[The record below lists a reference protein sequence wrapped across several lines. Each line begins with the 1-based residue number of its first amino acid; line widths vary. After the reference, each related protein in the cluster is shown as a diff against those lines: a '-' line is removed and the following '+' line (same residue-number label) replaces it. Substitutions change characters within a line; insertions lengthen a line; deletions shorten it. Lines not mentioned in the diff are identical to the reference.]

1 MRVNNWLII
10 LLLFAFIVRIVPVSF
25 PDFTSDE
32 ARIAY
37 RAFVL
42 SNTGKDELGRA
53 FPLLFNSLGD
63 YQLPIV
69 SYITTLGVLIFGKTD
84 IGVRIPFILIG
95 TAIVLLIYQLSRFF
109 MDDIKYSLFAAALA
123 SLSPGLIFFS
133 KFPNEYIVTTFL
145 TLVLI
150 TQILREKV
158 SILSILVIVLL
169 MLLVSKA
176 LWFILLPVLL
186 LTLFLNKK
194 IKKREKIL
202 FFAVGLIPTVII
214 IFLYLNIQ
222 QGIRSLIENNFPI
235 IYDVNI
241 KNGIEKLRSQ
251 EAFGWPAFFDRVLF
265 NKAYF
270 IVTGIFHWFSELS
283 LSRFFA
289 ELDSTG
295 NFGYLKLGAFSKLV
309 IIPFFVGL
317 TFLIKGRKLF
327 KSLILY
333 ILLVTFPL
341 AFLYPVENIGFI
353 LFALPFIALI
363 SALGLKIFN
372 QKIAVIFFIILIA
385 EFLVNLW
392 FIQASIKNSNQYR
405 QGWIKKVIQEAD
417 AYASNYNIAFS
428 DNLTEDI
435 IPFIEW
441 YTEFRPEDGY
451 EDIKLPY
458 KFHQTRVSNFRL
470 IVSES
475 TFYDCGLD
483 RPPYIFASE
492 RDFKKIQEEI
502 KVLPQKLYKNY
513 LGEEMVYLLPPKVC
527 VH

>member
-1 MRVNNWLII
+1 M
-10 LLLFAFIVRIVPVSF
+10 
-25 PDFTSDE
+25 
-32 ARIAY
+32 
-37 RAFVL
+37 
-42 SNTGKDELGRA
+42 
-53 FPLLFNSLGD
+53 
-63 YQLPIV
+63 
-69 SYITTLGVLIFGKTD
+69 
-84 IGVRIPFILIG
+84 
-95 TAIVLLIYQLSRFF
+95 
-109 MDDIKYSLFAAALA
+109 
-123 SLSPGLIFFS
+123 
-133 KFPNEYIVTTFL
+133 
-145 TLVLI
+145 
-150 TQILREKV
+150 
-158 SILSILVIVLL
+158 LVIVLL
-169 MLLVSKA
+169 MLLTSKA
-176 LWFILLPVLL
+176 LWFVLLPVLL

-214 IFLYLNIQ
+214 IYLYLNIQ
-222 QGIRSLIENNFPI
+222 QGMRSLVENSFPI
-235 IYDVNI
+235 ISDVTI

-251 EAFGWPAFFDRVLF
+251 EASGWPTLLDRIIF

-283 LSRFFA
+283 LSRLFT

-295 NFGYLKLGAFSKLV
+295 NFGFLKLGSFSKLV

-317 TFLIKGRKLF
+317 TFLIKGRKRF
-327 KSLILY
+327 KFLSLY

-341 AFLYPVENIGFI
+341 VFLYPVKNTGFI
-353 LFALPFIALI
+353 LFALPFVALI

-405 QGWIKKVIQEAD
+405 QGWIKGAIQEAD
-417 AYASNYNIAFS
+417 AYASNYSIAFS
-428 DNLTEDI
+428 DNLTGDI

-441 YTEFRPEDGY
+441 YTHFRPEDGY

-458 KFHQTRVSNFRL
+458 KFHQTRVSKFRL

-475 TFYDCGLD
+475 TFYECGFD

-492 RDFKKIQEEI
+492 RDLKKIQEEI

-513 LGEEMVYLLPPKVC
+513 LREVMVYLLPPKVC
-527 VH
+527 IH